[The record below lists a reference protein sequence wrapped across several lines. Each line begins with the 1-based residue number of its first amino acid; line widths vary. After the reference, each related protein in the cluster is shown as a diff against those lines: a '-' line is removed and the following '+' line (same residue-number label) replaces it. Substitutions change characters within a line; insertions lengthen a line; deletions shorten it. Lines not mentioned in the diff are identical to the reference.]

1 MVDNYYIDLEMYPLT
16 RFKQELNKSELLPSR
31 KILKEQIDNRFKILE
46 QNGIG
51 NLQDLVNSLKT
62 PKKAREFADKSGL
75 PQDYILILR
84 REVNSYL
91 PKPVHL
97 EKFPGIE
104 KDTLSKLN
112 NIGIKN
118 TAHLF
123 KRIKNDN
130 DRNKLAAETEINPE
144 EIVELTKLTDLSRVK
159 WIGPVFAR
167 MFLDSGTDTVEKLS
181 KADARTLYKKLIEIN
196 DKKRYTKSRF
206 IESDVEICI
215 KVSKMVPR
223 AINYW
228 CNLYYFLKWNNN

>member
-1 MVDNYYIDLEMYPLT
+1 MTDSYYIDLEKYPLNK
-16 RFKQELNKSELLPSR
+16 FKQELTESDLLPSR
-31 KILKEQIDNRFKILE
+31 KILKDQIDNRFKILE
-46 QNGIG
+46 SKGIK
-51 NLQDLVNSLKT
+51 NLNDLLISLKT
-62 PKKAREFADKSGL
+62 PKKAKEFADKSGL

-91 PKPVHL
+91 PKPVNL

-112 NIGIKN
+112 NMGIKN

-123 KRIKNDN
+123 KIIKTPDE
-130 DRNKLAAETEINPE
+130 RVKLAAETKINPD

-159 WIGPVFAR
+159 WIGPVFAW

-181 KADARTLYKKLIEIN
+181 KADAKTLYKKLIEIN
-196 DKKRYTKSRF
+196 DKNGYTKSKF
-206 IESDVEICI
+206 IESDVELCI

-223 AINYW
+223 AINY
-228 CNLYYFLKWNNN
+228 